1 MSASDKRALI
11 LYAHPNPQS
20 FNHALLE
27 TVLDSL
33 QTAGAEAK
41 VKDLYAMRFKSVLDG
56 EDLTRIKAG
65 DIPADIKQEQND
77 ILWATH
83 LIFIYPIWWMDRPA
97 ILKGWFDRVF
107 LYGFAHKSG
116 QGLLQHEKALVL
128 QTTGEPEAFYTE
140 GGKVPAFHE
149 TVAEGSL
156 GFCGIDA
163 VEVKTFYQ
171 VITPDD
177 AGRKKMLEQ
186 AKTIT
191 GRFIA

>member
-11 LYAHPNPQS
+11 LYAHPNPKS

-33 QTAGAEAK
+33 EKAGATAK
-41 VKDLYAMRFKSVLDG
+41 VKDLYAMQFKSVLDA

-65 DIPADIKQEQND
+65 DIPQDIKQEQND
-77 ILWATH
+77 LLWATH

-116 QGLLQHEKALVL
+116 QGLLKHERALVL
-128 QTTGEPEAFYTE
+128 QTTGEPAAFYTE
-140 GGKVPAFHE
+140 GGKTPAFHE

-163 VEVKTFYQ
+163 VKVHTFYQ
-171 VITPDD
+171 VITAGDE
-177 AGRKKMLEQ
+177 GRKAMLAE
-186 AKTIT
+186 AE
-191 GRFIA
+191 GLLREFIA

>member
-1 MSASDKRALI
+1 MMAASKRALI
-11 LYAHPNPQS
+11 LYAHPNPKS

-27 TVLDSL
+27 ATLAALKSS
-33 QTAGAEAK
+33 GAEAR
-41 VKDLYAMRFKSVLDG
+41 VKDLYAMNFKPVLDAA
-56 EDLTRIKAG
+56 DLTRIKAG
-65 DIPADIKQEQND
+65 DIPEDIKEEQND

-128 QTTGEPEAFYTE
+128 QTTGEPETLYTA
-140 GGKVPAFHE
+140 GGKNPAFHE

-156 GFCGIDA
+156 GFCGIDS
-163 VEVKTFYQ
+163 VKVHTFYD
-171 VITPDD
+171 VIRAGD
-177 AGRKKMLEQ
+177 AGREKMLAEAGVRIQ
-186 AKTIT
+186 E
-191 GRFIA
+191 FIA